1 MGFDELSGRLYTAVI
16 SDILDSMGL
25 REQSPKTDLS
35 SMTGHRLLMGTAKT
49 LRWVDCLD
57 PEEETYEQMIEAVD
71 SVKPGE
77 VVVSA
82 ASGSDR
88 SALWGELLST
98 ATRMRGGRGAIVDGA
113 VRDIDQMR
121 SMDFPCYA
129 LHRTPR
135 DSAGRQKVDAY
146 DVPIDVGGVTVNPGD
161 LVMIDTDGMV
171 VVPSSRASEVIEQ
184 ALKKVEK
191 ENTTRDELRKGRLL
205 REVYDEYGVL

>member
-1 MGFDELSGRLYTAVI
+1 MDFDELSRHLYTAVI
-16 SDILDSMGL
+16 NDILDSIGL
-25 REQSPKTDLS
+25 REQSPKTELS
-35 SMTGHRLLMGTAKT
+35 SMTGHRLLMGIAKT

-57 PEEETYEQMIEAVD
+57 PDEETYELMIDAVD

-113 VRDIDQMR
+113 IRDIDQMR

-135 DSAGRQKVDAY
+135 DSAGRQKVNAY
-146 DVPIDVGGVTVNPGD
+146 DVPIVVGSVTVSPGD

-171 VVPSSRASEVIEQ
+171 VVPSSRAGEVIEQ
-184 ALKKVEK
+184 ALEKVEK

-205 REVYDEYGVL
+205 REVYNEYGVL

>member
-25 REQSPKTDLS
+25 REQSPKTELS

-135 DSAGRQKVDAY
+135 DSAGRQKVAAY
-146 DVPIDVGGVTVNPGD
+146 DVPIDVGSVTLNPGD

-184 ALKKVEK
+184 ALEKVDK

>member
-1 MGFDELSGRLYTAVI
+1 MDFDELSRRLYTAVI
-16 SDILDSMGL
+16 SDILDSIGL
-25 REQSPKTDLS
+25 REQSPKTELS
-35 SMTGHRLLMGTAKT
+35 SMTGHRLLMGIAKT

-57 PEEETYEQMIEAVD
+57 PDEETYKMMIDAVD

-113 VRDIDQMR
+113 IRDIDQMR

-135 DSAGRQKVDAY
+135 DSAGRQKVNAY
-146 DVPIDVGGVTVNPGD
+146 DVPIAVGSVTVSPGD

-171 VVPSSRASEVIEQ
+171 VVPSSRAGEVIEQ
-184 ALKKVEK
+184 ALEKVEK

-205 REVYDEYGVL
+205 REVYNEYGVL

>member
-1 MGFDELSGRLYTAVI
+1 MDFDELSRHLYTAVI
-16 SDILDSMGL
+16 NDILDSIGL
-25 REQSPKTDLS
+25 REQSPKTELS
-35 SMTGHRLLMGTAKT
+35 SMTGHRLLMGIAKT

-57 PEEETYEQMIEAVD
+57 PDEETYELMIDAVD

-113 VRDIDQMR
+113 IRDIDQMR

-135 DSAGRQKVDAY
+135 DSAGRQKVNAY
-146 DVPIDVGGVTVNPGD
+146 DVPIAVGSVTVSPGD

-171 VVPSSRASEVIEQ
+171 VVPSSRAGEVIEQ
-184 ALKKVEK
+184 ALEKVEK

-205 REVYDEYGVL
+205 REVYNEYGVL

>member
-1 MGFDELSGRLYTAVI
+1 MDFDELSGRLYTAVI

-25 REQSPKTDLS
+25 REQSPKTELT
-35 SMTGHRLLMGTAKT
+35 SMTGHRLLMGIAKT
-49 LRWVDCLD
+49 LQWVDCLD
-57 PEEETYEQMIEAVD
+57 PEEETYEMMIDAVD

-82 ASGSDR
+82 ASGSGR

-113 VRDIDQMR
+113 IRDIDQMR

-129 LHRTPR
+129 LHRTPK
-135 DSAGRQKVDAY
+135 DSAGRQKVNAY
-146 DVPIDVGGVTVNPGD
+146 DVPIVVGSVTVSPGD

-171 VVPSSRASEVIEQ
+171 VVPSSRAGEVIEQ
-184 ALKKVEK
+184 ALEKVEK
-191 ENTTRDELRKGRLL
+191 ENTTRDERRKGRLL